1 MFRRRLLPLLRP
13 HRRVLLLS
21 VLLSMVVSGG
31 ILAIPFA
38 VLTAHPRFGRWAGR
52 LGLCAVP
59 DEVSVPE
66 TLRRLDQMTEAGER
80 RDTPPQR
87 AA

>member
-1 MFRRRLLPLLRP
+1 MLSSFAPLSRRWF
-13 HRRVLLLS
+13 VLIAGL
-21 VLLSMVVSGG
+21 M
-31 ILAIPFA
+31 LAIPFA
-38 VLTAHPRFGRWAGR
+38 VLTAHPRFGRWAVR